1 MWFRGDPSLPDP
13 FLIVYPGLSIGT
25 RLCYVDEW
33 PDIKCVELE
42 PAPPGLHGV
51 YAVIVIIKFYIEEPL
66 EKIERDY
73 EACLCVWERTDWTLW
88 KQVFVSGL
96 GDWSERKYLIRS
108 KCFFKKCVTSKHFL
122 SVLSFIHATCKDF
135 AGIYIFKKR
144 PRVRPRLLS
153 QAASPLRRCTKTINR
168 PKSKLNMLLR
178 KADMTINSDLKIN
191 WACCFGLPFAVS
203 QCVVAVWPKVLL
215 AVCVHWITFRHV
227 ELPLLQQSLP
237 FCTAKTTPAPPK
249 YTRVR
254 IKTFCPV

>member
-25 RLCYVDEW
+25 RLCSVDEW

-73 EACLCVWERTDWTLW
+73 EACLCVWERTDWALW

-108 KCFFKKCVTSKHFL
+108 KCFFKKCITSKHFL

-135 AGIYIFKKR
+135 AGIYILKKKASCKASTS
-144 PRVRPRLLS
+144 LS
-153 QAASPLRRCTKTINR
+153 GCIS
-168 PKSKLNMLLR
+168 
-178 KADMTINSDLKIN
+178 
-191 WACCFGLPFAVS
+191 
-203 QCVVAVWPKVLL
+203 
-215 AVCVHWITFRHV
+215 
-227 ELPLLQQSLP
+227 
-237 FCTAKTTPAPPK
+237 TA
-249 YTRVR
+249 
-254 IKTFCPV
+254 

>member
-25 RLCYVDEW
+25 RLCSVDEW

-73 EACLCVWERTDWTLW
+73 EACLCVWERTDWALW

-108 KCFFKKCVTSKHFL
+108 KCFFLKMRHIQAFFVSFKLYTCNMQGFCRNIYKK
-122 SVLSFIHATCKDF
+122 
-135 AGIYIFKKR
+135 
-144 PRVRPRLLS
+144 
-153 QAASPLRRCTKTINR
+153 
-168 PKSKLNMLLR
+168 
-178 KADMTINSDLKIN
+178 
-191 WACCFGLPFAVS
+191 
-203 QCVVAVWPKVLL
+203 KVL
-215 AVCVHWITFRHV
+215 V
-227 ELPLLQQSLP
+227 
-237 FCTAKTTPAPPK
+237 
-249 YTRVR
+249 
-254 IKTFCPV
+254 